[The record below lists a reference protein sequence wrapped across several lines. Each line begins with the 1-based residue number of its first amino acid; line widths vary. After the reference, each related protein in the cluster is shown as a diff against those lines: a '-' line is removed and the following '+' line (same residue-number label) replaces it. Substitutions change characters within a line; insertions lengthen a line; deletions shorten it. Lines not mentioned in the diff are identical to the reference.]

1 MRWRSIGLSC
11 RLDIRLTVSYVGRME
26 TTRLSS
32 KGQIILPK
40 AVRDSHNWLPGTD
53 FTVEVVDDG
62 VLLRP
67 VGQGKATRLSDV
79 VGCLKYDGPTRTL
92 DDMDAAITTEI
103 QARRDRG
110 RY

>member
-1 MRWRSIGLSC
+1 
-11 RLDIRLTVSYVGRME
+11 ME

-40 AVRDSHNWLPGTD
+40 AVRDLHHWVPGTD
-53 FTVEVVDDG
+53 FSVEDTGDG

-67 VGQGKATRLSDV
+67 IRASRPTRLDDL
-79 VGCLKYDGPTRTL
+79 VGSLAVKGAARTL
-92 DDMDAAITTEI
+92 TEMDEAIDAEL
-103 QARRDRG
+103 QDRRGRG

>member
-1 MRWRSIGLSC
+1 
-11 RLDIRLTVSYVGRME
+11 ME

-40 AVRDSHNWLPGTD
+40 AVRDVHRWAPGTD
-53 FTVEVVDDG
+53 FSVEDTGDG

-67 VGQGKATRLSDV
+67 IKTGRPSRLEDV
-79 VGCLKYDGPTRTL
+79 AGCLPVRGSARSIEE
-92 DDMDAAITTEI
+92 MDEAIGAELRD
-103 QARRDRG
+103 RRDRG

>member
-1 MRWRSIGLSC
+1 
-11 RLDIRLTVSYVGRME
+11 ME

-40 AVRDSHNWLPGTD
+40 AVRDLHRWEPGTD
-53 FTVEVVDDG
+53 FTVEAAGDG

-67 VGQGKATRLSDV
+67 VKKGPVTRLEDV
-79 VGCLKYDGPTRTL
+79 AGCLKYDGPARTIEE
-92 DDMDAAITTEI
+92 MDAAITAEVRARH
-103 QARRDRG
+103 ARR

>member
-1 MRWRSIGLSC
+1 
-11 RLDIRLTVSYVGRME
+11 ME

-40 AVRDSHNWLPGTD
+40 AVRDLHHWVPGTD
-53 FTVEVVDDG
+53 FSVEDTGDG

-67 VGQGKATRLSDV
+67 IKTSRATRLNDV
-79 VGCLKYDGPTRTL
+79 IGSLRAEGPTRTIEE
-92 DDMDAAITTEI
+92 MDAAIDDEV
-103 QARRDRG
+103 RDRHDRG

>member
-1 MRWRSIGLSC
+1 
-11 RLDIRLTVSYVGRME
+11 ME

-40 AVRDSHNWLPGTD
+40 AVRDAHHWVPGTD
-53 FTVEVVDDG
+53 FAIEETADG

-67 VGQGKATRLSDV
+67 LKAHPTRLDDV
-79 VGCLKYDGPTRTL
+79 VGCLRAKGPARSIAA
-92 DDMDAAITTEI
+92 MNAAIGDELR
-103 QARRDRG
+103 ARRDRG

>member
-1 MRWRSIGLSC
+1 M
-11 RLDIRLTVSYVGRME
+11 D

-40 AVRDSHNWLPGTD
+40 TVRDVHHWAPGTD
-53 FTVEVVDDG
+53 FSVEDTGDG

-67 VGQGKATRLSDV
+67 IKAGQPTRLDDI
-79 VGCLKYDGPTRTL
+79 VGSLRVKGGARTIA
-92 DDMDAAITTEI
+92 DMDAAVGAELRD
-103 QARRDRG
+103 RRDRG

>member
-1 MRWRSIGLSC
+1 
-11 RLDIRLTVSYVGRME
+11 ME

-40 AVRDSHNWLPGTD
+40 AVRDAHHWAPGTD
-53 FTVEVVDDG
+53 FSVEDTGDG

-67 VGQGKATRLSDV
+67 LKAMQPTRLDDV
-79 VGCLKYDGPTRTL
+79 VGCLRVKGRARTIEA
-92 DDMDAAITTEI
+92 MDAAIADELR
-103 QARRDRG
+103 ARRDRS

>member
-1 MRWRSIGLSC
+1 M
-11 RLDIRLTVSYVGRME
+11 D

-40 AVRDSHNWLPGTD
+40 TVRDTHHWAPGTD
-53 FTVEVVDDG
+53 FSVEDTGDG

-67 VGQGKATRLSDV
+67 IKTSQPTRLDDL
-79 VGCLKYDGPTRTL
+79 VGSLPVKGTARSIEE
-92 DDMDAAITTEI
+92 MNSAIDAELRD
-103 QARRDRG
+103 RRDRG

>member
-1 MRWRSIGLSC
+1 MGIA
-11 RLDIRLTVSYVGRME
+11 
-26 TTRLSS
+26 RLST

-40 AVRDSHNWLPGTD
+40 AVRESHNWTPGTD
-53 FTVEVVDDG
+53 FTVEDVDGG

-67 VGQGKATRLSDV
+67 VKRGKVTQLSDV
-79 VGCLKYDGPTRTL
+79 VGCLKYDGPRLTL
-92 DDMDAAITTEI
+92 KDMDAAISGEI

>member
-1 MRWRSIGLSC
+1 
-11 RLDIRLTVSYVGRME
+11 ME

-40 AVRDSHNWLPGTD
+40 ALRDRHHWVPGTD
-53 FTVEVVDDG
+53 FSVEATEDG

-67 VGQGKATRLSDV
+67 VKTGVPARLDDV
-79 VGCLKYDGPTRTL
+79 VGSLRVSGPTRSVEE
-92 DDMDAAITTEI
+92 MDTAIDAEL
-103 QARRDRG
+103 RDRCDRG

>member
-1 MRWRSIGLSC
+1 
-11 RLDIRLTVSYVGRME
+11 ME

-40 AVRDSHNWLPGTD
+40 TVREAHHWAPGTD
-53 FTVEVVDDG
+53 FFVEDTGDG

-67 VGQGKATRLSDV
+67 IKTGQPTRLEDV
-79 VGCLKYDGPTRTL
+79 VGCLPVKGSPRSIE
-92 DDMDAAITTEI
+92 DMDAAIAAELRD
-103 QARRDRG
+103 RRDRG

>member
-1 MRWRSIGLSC
+1 
-11 RLDIRLTVSYVGRME
+11 ME

-40 AVRDSHNWLPGTD
+40 AVRDLHHWGAGTD
-53 FTVEVVDDG
+53 FSVEDTGEG

-67 VGQGKATRLSDV
+67 VKASPPTRLDDLIGRLRV
-79 VGCLKYDGPTRTL
+79 EGPARSIEE
-92 DDMDAAITTEI
+92 MDSVIDAELRD
-103 QARRDRG
+103 RRDRG

>member
-1 MRWRSIGLSC
+1 
-11 RLDIRLTVSYVGRME
+11 ME

-40 AVRDSHNWLPGTD
+40 TVREVHHWTQGMD
-53 FTVEVVDDG
+53 FVVEDTGDG

-67 VGQGKATRLSDV
+67 VKTTPPSRLDDV
-79 VGCLKYDGPTRTL
+79 VGSLQVQGPARTIEE
-92 DDMDAAITTEI
+92 MDAAISDEVR
-103 QARRDRG
+103 ARRDRG

>member
-1 MRWRSIGLSC
+1 
-11 RLDIRLTVSYVGRME
+11 ME

-40 AVRDSHNWLPGTD
+40 SVRDQHHWGPGTD
-53 FTVEVVDDG
+53 FTVEDTGDG

-67 VGQGKATRLSDV
+67 VKKGRVTRLEDV
-79 VGCLKYDGPTRTL
+79 AGCLKRNGPTLTL
-92 DDMDAAITTEI
+92 EDMNAAIDAEVR
-103 QARRDRG
+103 ARRDRG

>member
-1 MRWRSIGLSC
+1 
-11 RLDIRLTVSYVGRME
+11 ME

-40 AVRDSHNWLPGTD
+40 TVRDLHHWGPGTD
-53 FTVEVVDDG
+53 FSVEDTGDG

-67 VGQGKATRLSDV
+67 IKTSGPARLDDV
-79 VGCLKYDGPTRTL
+79 VGCLRVHGPARKIEE
-92 DDMDAAITTEI
+92 MESVIETELRD
-103 QARRDRG
+103 RRDRG

>member
-1 MRWRSIGLSC
+1 
-11 RLDIRLTVSYVGRME
+11 ME

-40 AVRDSHNWLPGTD
+40 AVRDLHRGEPGTD
-53 FTVEVVDDG
+53 FTVEDTGDG

-67 VGQGKATRLSDV
+67 VKKGRVSRLGDV
-79 VGCLKYDGPTRTL
+79 AGCLKYDGPTRTVEE
-92 DDMDAAITTEI
+92 MNAAIEAEVR
-103 QARRDRG
+103 ARHARG

>member
-1 MRWRSIGLSC
+1 
-11 RLDIRLTVSYVGRME
+11 ME

-40 AVRDSHNWLPGTD
+40 AVRDVHHWVPGTD
-53 FTVEVVDDG
+53 FSVEDTGDG

-67 VGQGKATRLSDV
+67 IRTGQQTRLDDL
-79 VGCLKYDGPTRTL
+79 VGSLRVEGAARTL
-92 DDMDAAITTEI
+92 AEMDAAIDAEL
-103 QARRDRG
+103 QDRRGRG